1 MPETETSSEERNL
14 SDTAVQ
20 CDIGFCWFDLE
31 RKVMNTN
38 DCMIVTYPN
47 VGEFSHAI
55 TIFYLQTVDFA
66 SIQ

>member
-1 MPETETSSEERNL
+1 MILDFVGLILN
-14 SDTAVQ
+14 A
-20 CDIGFCWFDLE
+20 
-31 RKVMNTN
+31 NTN